1 MKDRWLAY
9 VPALLLAAL
18 AGLTYWL
25 DQKVQPLGAGRD
37 TSGRHNPDFVIENFT
52 ATRMGL
58 DGAQR
63 YAVTAKKMVH
73 YPDDNS
79 STLEFPQLTHF
90 DPEKASVTIR
100 ANEGT
105 LSNNGEHAYM
115 NGDVRIHR
123 PAYAEHEELGL
134 VTSYLHVIPE
144 QGFAETDREV
154 TMTSGNS
161 VVKAVGLEFNNQSRT
176 LKLLSNV
183 RGTYATPNR
192 DRNVLPWNKQR

>member
-25 DQKVQPLGAGRD
+25 DQKVQPLGPGRD
-37 TSGRHNPDFVIENFT
+37 ASMRHNPDFVLENFT

-58 DGAQR
+58 DGSQR

-79 STLEFPQLTHF
+79 SALEFPQLTHF
-90 DPEKASVTIR
+90 DPEKAPVSIR

-105 LSNNGEHAYM
+105 LSNNGEHAYF
-115 NGDVRIHR
+115 NGDVRIKR
-123 PAYAEHEELGL
+123 PAYTDHEELGMM
-134 VTSYLHVIPE
+134 TSYLHVIPE
-144 QGFAETDREV
+144 QGFAETDRDV
-154 TMTSGNS
+154 TLTSGDS
-161 VVKAVGLEFNNQSRT
+161 VVKAVGLEFNNNLHT

-183 RGTYATPNR
+183 RGTYATPNK
-192 DRNVLPWNKQR
+192 DRRAFPWDKRR